1 MPAQQLAR
9 LALLYIITR
18 HKPDCFAH
26 RNYTNVLN
34 ISRGARV
41 RYVRVETRQGTR
53 GALFQR
59 VCEQGC
65 KPLTTARPR

>member
-1 MPAQQLAR
+1 M
-9 LALLYIITR
+9 
-18 HKPDCFAH
+18 F
-26 RNYTNVLN
+26 LN

-41 RYVRVETRQGTR
+41 RYVRVETRRGTG